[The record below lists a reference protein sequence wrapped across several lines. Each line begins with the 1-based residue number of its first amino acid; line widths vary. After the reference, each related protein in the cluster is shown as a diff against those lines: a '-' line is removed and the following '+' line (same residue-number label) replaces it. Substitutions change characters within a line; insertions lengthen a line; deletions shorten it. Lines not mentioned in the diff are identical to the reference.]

1 MLISKNQ
8 LNPKFKQKIRQAT
21 LDNAASS
28 GMTQT
33 VFNFYKVPESYKDFL
48 SDCCRIRSGN
58 KFVPFVPYDYQVAV
72 SDLIDKA
79 RGVIIFKTRQIGIT
93 ECIAGKFLHKA
104 LLNPAYAAA
113 VLSLGQSESSNV
125 ATRIESMPAKI
136 KGLEF
141 VVNSKTKLHFKN
153 AGKIWFRP
161 ATDNATRSLESIS
174 DIFYDESAF
183 PINFEEIYAASAP
196 SQEAVGDAA
205 RTIMASTMSELGK
218 ASTFWRMFASDNQI
232 DAEEVINKIKNGKEE
247 PCYSWIDKNGW
258 GKMIIHWSAHPV
270 YASFPDYL
278 KKTKEK
284 HKLKDEQLQREYNL
298 GIPAFGGSLFN
309 PASIIECAKGKWE
322 TPEPNR
328 YYMAALDPNFGGTDY
343 WQLLILDIT
352 QTPYSVVAQY
362 RENNRQTTF
371 CIEKSLNLI
380 DVYMPVLFAI
390 ENNSG
395 GAIIAENI
403 AALRPS
409 LYMQTV
415 THSRVSK
422 MVNTDRLALA
432 LENNELKYPPDWEG
446 IPEFKNFSLIERKAI
461 FGHDDCVMCLAVA
474 FAVIDIALKRRGTS
488 YKAAIGTVVPPQK
501 SRLR

>member
-183 PINFEEIYAASAP
+183 PINFEEIYGVQNAEILGGRKFALRAWLDRDRMAGLGVAP
-196 SQEAVGDAA
+196 D
-205 RTIMASTMSELGK
+205 
-218 ASTFWRMFASDNQI
+218 D
-232 DAEEVINKIKNGKEE
+232 
-247 PCYSWIDKNGW
+247 
-258 GKMIIHWSAHPV
+258 V
-270 YASFPDYL
+270 YA
-278 KKTKEK
+278 
-284 HKLKDEQLQREYNL
+284 
-298 GIPAFGGSLFN
+298 A
-309 PASIIECAKGKWE
+309 
-322 TPEPNR
+322 
-328 YYMAALDPNFGGTDY
+328 MAT
-343 WQLLILDIT
+343 
-352 QTPYSVVAQY
+352 
-362 RENNRQTTF
+362 
-371 CIEKSLNLI
+371 
-380 DVYMPVLFAI
+380 
-390 ENNSG
+390 
-395 GAIIAENI
+395 
-403 AALRPS
+403 
-409 LYMQTV
+409 
-415 THSRVSK
+415 THS
-422 MVNTDRLALA
+422 DRAGRTNHCGNVYGFL
-432 LENNELKYPPDWEG
+432 
-446 IPEFKNFSLIERKAI
+446 
-461 FGHDDCVMCLAVA
+461 
-474 FAVIDIALKRRGTS
+474 
-488 YKAAIGTVVPPQK
+488 Q
-501 SRLR
+501 